1 MIIKNGISVADYQT
15 LHKAVGWKILSDS
28 IVRKSLKNSHIVLS
42 AYENNKTVGM
52 VRLVSDRA
60 THGHLTDVIVLP
72 EYQGRGIGKSLIL
85 ELSNRI
91 QTFVNNKDQF
101 LLELVPSKGYEE
113 FYKKCGFNID
123 NSALLGAYRWFKNQN
138 IYKENK

>member
-1 MIIKNGISVADYQT
+1 MIIKNGISIDDYQI
-15 LHKAVGWKILSDS
+15 LHKSVGWNLLDRKIVKTS
-28 IVRKSLKNSHIVLS
+28 IKNSHIILS
-42 AYENNKTVGM
+42 AYEDNKTVGM
-52 VRLVSDRA
+52 VRLVSDKA

-101 LLELVPSKGYEE
+101 ILELVPSKGNEG
-113 FYKKCGFNID
+113 FYKKCGFEVD
-123 NSALLGAYRWFKNQN
+123 SSTLLGAYKLFKNQN
-138 IYKENK
+138 IYK

>member
-1 MIIKNGISVADYQT
+1 MIIKNGISVADYQI

-42 AYENNKTVGM
+42 AHENNKTVGM

-72 EYQGRGIGKSLIL
+72 EYQGRGIGASLM
-85 ELSNRI
+85 R
-91 QTFVNNKDQF
+91 
-101 LLELVPSKGYEE
+101 LVEESTPTNLYFGAQPGKEGFYDKLGYQKGMQSYVI
-113 FYKKCGFNID
+113 KK
-123 NSALLGAYRWFKNQN
+123 R
-138 IYKENK
+138 